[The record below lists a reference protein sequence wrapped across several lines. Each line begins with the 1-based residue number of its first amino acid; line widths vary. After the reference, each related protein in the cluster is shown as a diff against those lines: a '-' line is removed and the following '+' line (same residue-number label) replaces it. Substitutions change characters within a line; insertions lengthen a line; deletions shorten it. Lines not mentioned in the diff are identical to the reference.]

1 MSSLLPLATVLA
13 VGLATGIRHAMESDH
28 LAAVATLVV
37 RGASWM
43 EAARLGAF
51 WGLGHTITLALV
63 GGSMLAL
70 GQAVPERAADGLELL
85 VGVMLVLLGLDC
97 LRRLRAGLLHEHVHE
112 HVHQHGD
119 GEVHVHRHFHL
130 SQQQGLAHRHLH
142 LNREWLRATVI
153 GMVHGLAGSAALVL
167 LAVGVTSTP
176 LVGLGY
182 VAVFGAGSIVG
193 MALLA
198 LAIGIGL
205 KLTSGWAA
213 WPYRLLAVGM
223 ALFSC
228 ALGAWT
234 VWQIGF
240 AGGWLLGA

>member
-1 MSSLLPLATVLA
+1 MSSLFPVATVLA
-13 VGLATGIRHAMESDH
+13 VGLGTGIRHAMESDH

-37 RGASWM
+37 RRASWI

-51 WGLGHTITLALV
+51 WGLGHTLTLALV

-70 GQAVPERAADGLELL
+70 GQVVPERAADGLELL

-97 LRRLRAGLLHEHVHE
+97 LRRLRAGLLHEHVHR
-112 HVHQHGD
+112 HGD
-119 GEVHVHRHFHL
+119 GQVHVHRHFHL
-130 SQQQGLAHRHLH
+130 SQKQKSLAHRHFH
-142 LNREWLRATVI
+142 LDREWLRAIVV

-167 LAVGVTSTP
+167 LAVGVSSTP

-198 LAIGIGL
+198 LAIGLGL
-205 KLTSGWAA
+205 KLTAGWAA
-213 WPYRLLAVGM
+213 WPYRLLAAGM
-223 ALFSC
+223 ASFSC
-228 ALGAWT
+228 LLGAWT
-234 VWQIGF
+234 VWRIGF
-240 AGGWLLGA
+240 VQGLLLGA